1 MGAASTTAHSSSDH
15 HDDHHHDP
23 PFLRKY
29 VFSCD
34 HKIIGY
40 QYGITALIF
49 LFIGF
54 YLMMVMRWSIASPE
68 KPLPGFL
75 AMFLNDAWLSE
86 EGRVTGDL
94 YNMFGAMH
102 GTIMVFLGIV
112 PLAFGAFGNFVT
124 PLQIGAPDMAFPRL
138 NMASYWCYL
147 LGGIVMFASF
157 FIPSGAAEAG
167 WTMYSPMATTAQLD
181 EPNLWYTGQTFWLLG
196 MVLLITSSLLGA
208 VNFITTIINLRCRG
222 MTWMRLP
229 FFVWA
234 MLVTGFLLLLAFPP
248 LEVAAIMQLMDR
260 LAGAS
265 FFIPT
270 GLNFTGA
277 GSVDAGLLDV
287 SGGGSPL
294 LYQHLF
300 WFLAH
305 PEVYVLILPA
315 IAIVGEIIPPNIR
328 KPMWGYKSMVYA
340 VMVLG
345 FLAFIVWAHHM
356 YLTGMGNVVSTF
368 FQATTVIISIPSVI
382 LLTCLFISLWGGSIR
397 FTVPMLWALAFLPM
411 FGFGGLTGLPLAFN
425 FIDLHLHDTY
435 YVIGHFHYIVAPGTI
450 FGLFAG
456 IYYWFPKATGRM
468 MNSFLGHLHFWPSF
482 VAMNGIFL
490 PMMLQGM
497 GGFHRRWYDGGV
509 NYEQIASQIIFEQNS
524 IFAKF
529 LSLFPGIPSGQAIE
543 LIHLNHVM
551 TFSVWILLAAQFPF
565 IFNFLSSIFIG
576 RKAVSDNP
584 WKATTLEWAAPN
596 CPGHGNF
603 LEEPICYRGPYEYSV
618 PGHDTDFSTQF
629 ERGKDGI
636 ILGEE
641 DEPEDS
647 VAQPEPAH

>member
-1 MGAASTTAHSSSDH
+1 MGSGTSTAESANE
-15 HDDHHHDP
+15 HDDHHHDL
-23 PFLRKY
+23 PFIKKY
-29 VFSCD
+29 LFSTD

-68 KPLPGFL
+68 KPLPGIL
-75 AMFLNDAWLSE
+75 AAFLNDSWLNN

-138 NMASYWCYL
+138 NMASYWFYF
-147 LGGIVMFASF
+147 LGGVTMFASF

-167 WTMYSPMATTAQLD
+167 WTMYSPIATTAQLD
-181 EPNLWYTGQTFWLLG
+181 EPNLWYTGQTFWLIG
-196 MVLLITSSLLGA
+196 MIMLISSSLLGA

-248 LEVAAIMQLMDR
+248 LEVAALMQLMDR

-277 GSVDAGLLDV
+277 GSTDAGLLDV
-287 SGGGSPL
+287 AGGGSPL

-315 IAIVGEIIPPNIR
+315 IAIVGEIIPINIR

-356 YLTGMGNVVSTF
+356 YLTG
-368 FQATTVIISIPSVI
+368 
-382 LLTCLFISLWGGSIR
+382 
-397 FTVPMLWALAFLPM
+397 
-411 FGFGGLTGLPLAFN
+411 
-425 FIDLHLHDTY
+425 
-435 YVIGHFHYIVAPGTI
+435 
-450 FGLFAG
+450 
-456 IYYWFPKATGRM
+456 
-468 MNSFLGHLHFWPSF
+468 
-482 VAMNGIFL
+482 
-490 PMMLQGM
+490 
-497 GGFHRRWYDGGV
+497 
-509 NYEQIASQIIFEQNS
+509 
-524 IFAKF
+524 
-529 LSLFPGIPSGQAIE
+529 
-543 LIHLNHVM
+543 
-551 TFSVWILLAAQFPF
+551 
-565 IFNFLSSIFIG
+565 
-576 RKAVSDNP
+576 
-584 WKATTLEWAAPN
+584 
-596 CPGHGNF
+596 
-603 LEEPICYRGPYEYSV
+603 
-618 PGHDTDFSTQF
+618 
-629 ERGKDGI
+629 
-636 ILGEE
+636 
-641 DEPEDS
+641 
-647 VAQPEPAH
+647 